1 MERSAEIRMTADGYV
16 VDLYETIC
24 GAKILRE
31 SRAIPG
37 KSIHYAEDVVENW
50 CNGIIQLWKNSGVF
64 GQRP

>member
-16 VDLYETIC
+16 VDLYENIC
-24 GAKILRE
+24 EAKILRE

-50 CNGIIQLWKNSGVF
+50 CNGIIQL
-64 GQRP
+64 